1 MKKILFLIVLSS
13 TISFC
18 QQKSISE
25 TEILW
30 DTYGVPHI
38 YADNEYD
45 LHKAYG
51 WAQMKNHGN
60 LILRVYGESRGKS
73 AEYWGTNY
81 KRDKM
86 LHLMNLPS
94 TAEKTYDNL
103 TAKEK
108 SLIEAFTQ
116 GINDY
121 VQANPTKIDEK
132 YKVVLPVKPVD
143 IHAHMLRGVYYE
155 FLADNEFNKS
165 QRWKKG
171 SNAWAIAPKNTKNG
185 NALLLANPHLP
196 WTDNYASYKFFE
208 AHYNLNDKNLYGVT
222 LIGFPI
228 ISIAFNDHLGWT
240 HTVNTLDNTD
250 LYELTLKDGKYLLD
264 GTYLDFKVETN
275 ILKSK
280 QEDGSLKI
288 DTLIRKV
295 SKHGVVVSE
304 KENKALAL
312 RFPYMENPPHILQQ
326 WYDMGQATNFN
337 EFETALKQ
345 NAVGLFN
352 VIYADKTGN
361 IFYSFLGNL
370 PDKKGEWKDWRKTVS
385 GDNSELIWNTY
396 HTYDEFPKLMN
407 PKSGWLQNANE
418 GPFTSTIPQEIDYEA
433 YDKDISVNN
442 MGFRP
447 QQSASLIQ
455 NKTAL
460 TLEELVRLKHSTK
473 SSLFNR
479 IKDDFEGLRKM
490 NNDSL
495 TTVALDVL
503 KNWSG
508 EFNADSKGAV
518 LFINLFFS
526 LDRDNLFKEKW
537 SAKKPLTTPDG
548 FVSPETVLATL
559 KGVSENM
566 VKTLGSLEV
575 PYGSVFRIK
584 LGDHEIPANGSFGSL
599 GVFRTLA
606 FSKGKDGKYYAFHGD
621 GYVCATEFGDEIKAK
636 VILGYGNASQPGNK
650 HIGDQ
655 LELFSKKQLRD
666 AWLNKNDIEA
676 HLEER
681 EIIK

>member
-1 MKKILFLIVLSS
+1 MKKIIFLLALSS
-13 TISFC
+13 MMSFC
-18 QQKSISE
+18 QQNSTNE

-38 YADNEYD
+38 FADNEYD

-73 AEYWGTNY
+73 AEYWGTGY

-86 LHLMNLPS
+86 LHLMNLPA
-94 TAEKTYDNL
+94 TAVKTYGNL

-108 SLIEAFTQ
+108 LLIEAFTQ
-116 GINDY
+116 GVNDY
-121 VQANPTKIDEK
+121 AEANPTKIDEK
-132 YKVVLPVKPVD
+132 YKIVLPIKPVD
-143 IHAHMLRGVYYE
+143 IYAHMLRGVYYE

-165 QRWKKG
+165 QQWEKG

-196 WTDNYASYKFFE
+196 WSDNYASYKFFE
-208 AHYNLNDKNLYGVT
+208 AHYNLNGKNLYGVT

-250 LYELTLKDGKYLLD
+250 LYELTIKDGKYLLD
-264 GTYLDFKVETN
+264 GVYLDFKVETN
-275 ILKSK
+275 ILKAK
-280 QEDGSLKI
+280 QEDGSIKI
-288 DTLIRKV
+288 DTLVRKV

-304 KENKALAL
+304 KNGKALAL
-312 RFPYMENPPHILQQ
+312 RFPYMENPPHVLQQ

-337 EFETALKQ
+337 EFETALKE
-345 NAVGLFN
+345 NAIGLFN

-385 GDNSELIWNTY
+385 GDTSELIWDTY
-396 HTYDEFPKLMN
+396 HTYDEFPKLLN

-455 NKTAL
+455 DKNEL
-460 TLEELVRLKHSTK
+460 TLEELIKLKHSTK
-473 SSLFNR
+473 SSLFER
-479 IKDDFEGLRKM
+479 IRDDFEGLREINK
-490 NNDSL
+490 DSL

-503 KNWSG
+503 KNWNG

-518 LFINLFFS
+518 LFINLFFT
-526 LDRDNLFKEKW
+526 LDRSNLFKEKW
-537 SAKKPLTTPDG
+537 SADKPLTTPDG
-548 FVSPETVLATL
+548 FASPQTVLATL
-559 KGVSENM
+559 KGVSQNM
-566 VKTLGSLEV
+566 IKTLGSLEV
-575 PYGSVFRIK
+575 PYGTVFRIK
-584 LGDHEIPANGSFGSL
+584 VGDYEIPANGSFGSL

-606 FSKGKDGKYYAFHGD
+606 FSKGEDGKFYAFHGD
-621 GYVCATEFGDEIKAK
+621 GYVCATEFGQEIKAK

-650 HIGDQ
+650 HVGDQ
-655 LELFSKKQLRD
+655 LDLFAKKQLRD
-666 AWLNKNDIEA
+666 AWIKKSDIEA

>member
-1 MKKILFLIVLSS
+1 MKKILLLIVLSS
-13 TISFC
+13 MMSFC
-18 QQKSISE
+18 QQNSPNE

-38 YADNEYD
+38 YATNEHD
-45 LHKAYG
+45 LYKAYG
-51 WAQMKNHGN
+51 WAQMKNHGD
-60 LILRVYGESRGKS
+60 LILRIYGESRGKS
-73 AEYWGTNY
+73 AEYWGTGY
-81 KRDKM
+81 KRDKI
-86 LHLMNLPS
+86 LHLMNLPT
-94 TAEKTYDNL
+94 TAVKTYDNL
-103 TAKEK
+103 NVKEK
-108 SLIEAFTQ
+108 LVIEAFTQ

-121 VQANPTKIDEK
+121 VKSNPEKINAK

-143 IHAHMLRGVYYE
+143 IYAHLLRGMYYE

-165 QRWKKG
+165 QNWEKG
-171 SNAWAIAPKNTKNG
+171 SNAWAVAPKNTKNG

-196 WTDNYASYKFFE
+196 WTDSYASYKFFE
-208 AHYNLNDKNLYGVT
+208 GHLNLNGKSLYGVT
-222 LIGFPI
+222 LIGFPVVG
-228 ISIAFNDHLGWT
+228 IAFNDHLGWS

-250 LYELTLKDGKYLLD
+250 LYELKLKDGKYLLD
-264 GTYLDFKVETN
+264 GEYLNFETDTK
-275 ILKSK
+275 ILKTK
-280 QEDGSLKI
+280 QKDGSLKI

-304 KENKALAL
+304 KKGKALAL
-312 RFPYMENPPHILQQ
+312 RFPYMSNPPHITQQ
-326 WYDMGQATNFN
+326 WYDMGQATNLD

-345 NAVGLFN
+345 NAIALFN
-352 VIYADKTGN
+352 VVYADKAGN
-361 IFYSFLGNL
+361 IFYSFAGNI
-370 PDKKGEWKDWRKTVS
+370 PDKKGEWKDWRRTVS
-385 GDNSELIWNTY
+385 GDTSDMIWNRY
-396 HTYDEFPKLMN
+396 HTYEELPKLLN

-418 GPFTSTIPQEIDYEA
+418 GPFTSTIPQEIDYGA

-447 QQSASLIQ
+447 QQSASLLL
-455 NKTAL
+455 NKKQL
-460 TLEELVRLKHSTK
+460 TIEELIRLKHSTK

-479 IKDDFEGLRKM
+479 IRDDIEGLRKI
-490 NNDSL
+490 NTDSL
-495 TTVALDVL
+495 TNVALNVL
-503 KNWSG
+503 KNWDG

-526 LDRDNLFKEKW
+526 LEQGNLFKVKW
-537 SAKKPLTTPDG
+537 SAEKPLTTPDG

-559 KGVSENM
+559 KGVSQNM
-566 VKTLGSLEV
+566 LKTLGSLKV

-584 LGDHEIPANGSFGSL
+584 LGTHEIPANGSFGSL

-655 LELFSKKQLRD
+655 LELFSKKQMRD
-666 AWLNKNDIEA
+666 AWLSKSDIENN
-676 HLEER
+676 LEER

>member
-1 MKKILFLIVLSS
+1 MKKIIFLLALSS
-13 TISFC
+13 MMSFC
-18 QQKSISE
+18 QQNSTNE

-38 YADNEYD
+38 FADNEYD

-73 AEYWGTNY
+73 AEYWGTGY

-86 LHLMNLPS
+86 LHLMNLPA
-94 TAEKTYDNL
+94 TAVKTYGNL

-108 SLIEAFTQ
+108 LLIEAFTQ
-116 GINDY
+116 GVNDY
-121 VQANPTKIDEK
+121 AEANPTKIDEK
-132 YKVVLPVKPVD
+132 YKIVLPIKPVD
-143 IHAHMLRGVYYE
+143 IYAHMLRGVYYE

-165 QRWKKG
+165 QQWEKG

-196 WTDNYASYKFFE
+196 WSDNYASYKFFE
-208 AHYNLNDKNLYGVT
+208 AHYNLNGKNLYGVT

-250 LYELTLKDGKYLLD
+250 LYELTIKDGKYLLD
-264 GTYLDFKVETN
+264 GVYLDFKVETN
-275 ILKSK
+275 ILKAK
-280 QEDGSLKI
+280 QEDGSIKI
-288 DTLIRKV
+288 DTLVRKV

-304 KENKALAL
+304 KNGKALAL
-312 RFPYMENPPHILQQ
+312 RFPYMENPPHVLQQ

-337 EFETALKQ
+337 EFETALKE
-345 NAVGLFN
+345 NAIGLFN

-385 GDNSELIWNTY
+385 GDTSELIWDTY
-396 HTYDEFPKLMN
+396 HTYDEFPKLLN

-455 NKTAL
+455 DKNEL
-460 TLEELVRLKHSTK
+460 TLEELIKLKHSTK
-473 SSLFNR
+473 SSLFER
-479 IKDDFEGLRKM
+479 IRDDFEGLREINK
-490 NNDSL
+490 DSL

-503 KNWSG
+503 KNWNG

-518 LFINLFFS
+518 LFINLFFT
-526 LDRDNLFKEKW
+526 LDRSNLFKEKW
-537 SAKKPLTTPDG
+537 SPDKPLTTPDV
-548 FVSPETVLATL
+548 FASPQTVLATL
-559 KGVSENM
+559 KGVSQNM
-566 VKTLGSLEV
+566 LKTLGSLEV
-575 PYGSVFRIK
+575 PYGAVFRIK
-584 LGDHEIPANGSFGSL
+584 VGDHEIPANGSFGSL
-599 GVFRTLA
+599 GIFRTLA
-606 FSKGKDGKYYAFHGD
+606 FSKGKDGKFYAFHGD
-621 GYVCATEFGDEIKAK
+621 GYVCATEFGQEIKAK

-650 HIGDQ
+650 HVGDQ
-655 LELFSKKQLRD
+655 LDLFAKKQLRD
-666 AWLNKNDIEA
+666 AWIKKSDIES